1 MIASKVVCDDTYSN
15 KSWAIVGQHMFTL
28 KEINQME
35 REMCGYL
42 EWLLNI
48 DPNELKAFELAVKDQ
63 YGPNSAIAR
72 AMGTSDS
79 ATILSRPFTFPTS
92 PVLYNDNAYD
102 LDEEDPGS
110 PYHSSGNSPVTSTLS
125 TPPAGESY
133 PVPDRDGKSY
143 KYVENLTDPRYL
155 YVYSQNT
162 IW

>member
-15 KSWAIVGQHMFTL
+15 KSWAIVGQHMFSL

-48 DPNELKAFELAVKDQ
+48 DPSELKAFELAVREH

-72 AMGTSDS
+72 AMGMAENPN
-79 ATILSRPFTFPTS
+79 ATTMPIRAFTFPPS
-92 PVLYNDNAYD
+92 PVLYRYD
-102 LDEEDPGS
+102 VDEEDPGS
-110 PYHSSGNSPVTSTLS
+110 PYHSSGNSPATSNLS

-133 PVPDRDGKSY
+133 PAPEGKSY